1 MISFKQQFVL
11 AAATVLLAACGGGG
25 GSGTDSKPALTLGD
39 APVQA
44 SIQTAVSKPVDPFR
58 WEVAPAS
65 TAVTV
70 AASQYEADLQVQVY
84 RYTQEAIDN
93 GTMGDLVGS
102 GTVGAAGGKVT
113 LDLTADPEESVLV
126 QVLDGPVK
134 RYYSDSGKSYQI
146 AKVKELGT
154 LSF

>member
-25 GSGTDSKPALTLGD
+25 GGTSTSTETQPILTMDSPEVK
-39 APVQA
+39 A
-44 SIQTAVSKPVDPFR
+44 SILSEVEKKSFR
-58 WEVAPAS
+58 WVVQPTPS
-65 TAVTV
+65 TVTV
-70 AASQYEADLQVQVY
+70 KRSLYDSDLTVQVY

-102 GTVGAAGGKVT
+102 GTVGADGSKVT
-113 LDLTADPEESVLV
+113 LDLIADQEESVLV
-126 QVLDGPVK
+126 QVLDGPAK
-134 RYYSDSGKSYQI
+134 REYDGKPYRI
-146 AKVKELGT
+146 AKVKDLGT